1 MLTGGRT
8 HQAILA
14 SGPQCR
20 TGPPHESLEHLEGTV
35 EAKVGLSHG

>member
-8 HQAILA
+8 RQAILA

-20 TGPPHESLEHLEGTV
+20 TGPPHESLGHLEDTV
-35 EAKVGLSHG
+35 GAKVSLSRG